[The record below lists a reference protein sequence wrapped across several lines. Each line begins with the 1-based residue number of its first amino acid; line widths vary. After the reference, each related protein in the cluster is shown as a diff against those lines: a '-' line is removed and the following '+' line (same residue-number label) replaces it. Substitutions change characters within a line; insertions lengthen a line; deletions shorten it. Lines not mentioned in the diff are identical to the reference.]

1 MFLIPVMGFS
11 QSFPPAAGHNGTT
24 AIHKDSSI
32 FIAWANGVFL
42 ERGYLN
48 ISDTTFQLNGSNKVS
63 FGSPTNAL
71 GIAEGNA
78 IDIVSLGDFGKA
90 ILTFEIPIV
99 DGPGYDFA
107 IFENSFSDS
116 YLELAHVAVS
126 SDGIHYVQFESTS
139 ETPLVNQVGPY
150 GTLVPEYLN
159 NLAGKYRGA
168 YGTPFDLQ
176 ELPGSPL
183 IDLQNIRFVRI
194 TDCVGS
200 VDSLYGTEDSQGNL
214 INDPFPTP
222 WESGGFD
229 LDGLGV
235 IHNQEELALVPSLDE
250 LPIKIYPNPSNGRF
264 YFQNSSSKPVTVKIF
279 DQMGKLHHQEAIHS
293 NLVLLDLNLDSGIYW
308 VQITDG
314 VKRSTEKIVVQ

>member
-1 MFLIPVMGFS
+1 MIPFNGLT
-11 QSFPPAAGHNGTT
+11 QSFSPAAGQPGTT

-32 FIAWANGVFL
+32 FIAWANGIIL

-48 ISDTTFQLNGSNKVS
+48 IADTAFQLNGSNKVS
-63 FGSPTNAL
+63 FGNPANAL
-71 GIAEGNA
+71 GMAEGNA
-78 IDIVSLGDFGKA
+78 TDIVSLGDLGIA
-90 ILTFEIPIV
+90 TLTVVNPII

-107 IFENSFSDS
+107 VFENSFSDS

-126 SDGIHYVQFESTS
+126 SDGIHFVQFESTS
-139 ETPLVNQVGPY
+139 ETPLMNQVGPY

-176 ELPGSPL
+176 ELAGSPL

-200 VDSLYGTEDSQGNL
+200 IDSLYGTEDSQGNL

-235 IHNQEELALVPSLDE
+235 IHNQEELAEIHSNEEIAVKL
-250 LPIKIYPNPSNGRF
+250 YPNPSNGQF
-264 YFQNSSSKPVTVKIF
+264 YIQNSASNPLKLMVF
-279 DQMGKLHHQEAIHS
+279 DQLGKLHHQEMIQS

-314 VKRSTEKIVVQ
+314 VNSSTEKLVVQ